1 MRAPLPGAWFTGPHT
16 RLRIK
21 RHAPPRL
28 PHRVKIRG
36 LQNSGS
42 FLCRSSSRT
51 FSGKSRLA
59 CFYNCGLSVTLRLGF
74 LTESKSEDNKIAT
87 GSPAAHIR
95 GHDGIGRH
103 ARFRCCHLGER
114 FFRGSSPRTFFG
126 KSRLACFYKRGS
138 SVTLRH
144 GFPRRVKTEDN
155 KIAAGIPAAH
165 ICGYGGNGRLG
176 GFRFLCREA
185 CGFESHYPYQRPTCI
200 L

>member
-1 MRAPLPGAWFTGPHT
+1 MF
-16 RLRIK
+16 LR
-21 RHAPPRL
+21 HPRRG
-28 PHRVKIRG
+28 HSSVKA
-36 LQNSGS
+36 GS
-42 FLCRSSSRT
+42 S
-51 FSGKSRLA
+51 
-59 CFYNCGLSVTLRLGF
+59 CFYRCGSSAMLRLGF

-87 GSPAAHIR
+87 DFPAAPICAR
-95 GHDGIGRH
+95 GGIGRH
-103 ARFRCCHLGER
+103 DGFRCCHLGER

-176 GFRFLCREA
+176 GFRCCHLGERFLRHPRRGHSSVKA
-185 CGFESHYPYQRPTCI
+185 GSPVFIAAGQALRSASVSSPSQDQRAAK
-200 L
+200 